1 MFKIGDTVSRK
12 DPGGEEVI
20 RNIFTQED
28 LDYHLD
34 LQAKGYEYTVLGKAE
49 VKEEPGANVCISCQA

>member
-1 MFKIGDTVSRK
+1 MNIGDTVLRK

-20 RNIFTQED
+20 RNIFTKED

-34 LQAKGYEYTVLGKAE
+34 LQAKGYKYEVLGKAK
-49 VKEEPGANVCISCQA
+49 VQVDPGANVCESCSS

>member
-1 MFKIGDTVSRK
+1 MNIGDTVLRK

-20 RNIFTQED
+20 RNIYTKED

-34 LQAKGYEYTVLGKAE
+34 LQAKGYKYEVLGKAE
-49 VKEEPGANVCISCQA
+49 VKEELGANVCISCQS

>member
-1 MFKIGDTVSRK
+1 MNIGDVVLRK

-20 RNIFTQED
+20 RNIFTKED

-34 LQAKGYEYTVLGKAE
+34 LQAKGYKYEVLGKAE
-49 VKEEPGANVCISCQA
+49 VKVDPGAKVCISCQS